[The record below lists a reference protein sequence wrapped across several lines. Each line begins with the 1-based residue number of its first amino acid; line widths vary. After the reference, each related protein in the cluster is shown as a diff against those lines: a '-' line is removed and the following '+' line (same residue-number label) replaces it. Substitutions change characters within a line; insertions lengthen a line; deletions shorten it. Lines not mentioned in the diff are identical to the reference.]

1 MAWRITGPMSVSSST
16 IKMSLFAAR
25 EIPGCCSLVFAIDY
39 PPSLLCTG
47 HQKYVVPDLM
57 SNTAH
62 CFPHVRSCLS
72 STSSKIVPHWCTT
85 CSGVLAGR
93 FPQKREGK
101 CASHS
106 FDTLDPDL
114 PPLLFDE
121 LRRQIESQSQ
131 PRRIRLARIADAIE
145 PFEDPGLLIGRDTSP
160 AVLYPHCHQFFGDQ
174 TAHANGLGFRGI
186 FDRVAQQVRERLP

>member
-1 MAWRITGPMSVSSST
+1 MSVSSST
-16 IKMSLFAAR
+16 IKMSLFAAL
-25 EIPGCCSLVFAIDY
+25 EMLGCCSLVFAINH
-39 PPSLLCTG
+39 PPSLLRTG
-47 HQKYVVPDLM
+47 HQKYAVPDLM

-62 CFPHVRSCLS
+62 FFPHVRSCLS

-93 FPQKREGK
+93 FPEKGEGK

-121 LRRQIESQSQ
+121 LRRQIESQSE
-131 PRRIRLARIADAIE
+131 PWRTWLGRIADALE
-145 PFEDPGLLIGRDTSP
+145 PFEDPGLLISRDTYP
-160 AVLYPHCHQFFGDQ
+160 AVLYPQRHQFFRNQ
-174 TAHANGLGFRGI
+174 TAHANGFGF
-186 FDRVAQQVRERLP
+186 